1 MKLSLKILK
10 WIFLSYG
17 ILLPLALFFVPSLRG
32 EQGIPYLL
40 TPLIILLFLA
50 LLLWVYFL
58 LKYSS
63 KKEGEIEKRAIILIK
78 VQINWLYLT
87 VVFPLTFTIVREI
100 ISYWVEIPDVI
111 VGFTSSYWMFMLY
124 TKPISFFVAIASI
137 IYYGRKSS

>member
-1 MKLSLKILK
+1 MKLSLKVLK
-10 WIFLSYG
+10 WIFLAYG
-17 ILLPLALFFVPSLRG
+17 ILLPLALFIVPSIRG

-40 TPLIILLFLA
+40 TPPIILLFLV

-63 KKEGEIEKRAIILIK
+63 KNEGEIEKQARVLIK
-78 VQINWLYLT
+78 VQIYWLYLT

-100 ISYWVEIPDVI
+100 ISCWIEIPDVI
-111 VGFTSSYWMFMLY
+111 VGFTGSYWIFMLY
-124 TKPISFFVAIASI
+124 TIPISFFVAIVAI

>member
-1 MKLSLKILK
+1 
-10 WIFLSYG
+10 
-17 ILLPLALFFVPSLRG
+17 VPSLRG

-124 TKPISFFVAIASI
+124 TEPISFFVAIASI

>member
-10 WIFLSYG
+10 WIFLAYG
-17 ILLPLALFFVPSLRG
+17 ILLPLALFFVPSVRG

-40 TPLIILLFLA
+40 TPPIIILFLV

-63 KKEGEIEKRAIILIK
+63 KNEGEIEKRALILIK
-78 VQINWLYLT
+78 VQIYWLYLT
-87 VVFPLTFTIVREI
+87 VVFPLTFIIIREI
-100 ISYWVEIPDVI
+100 IGYWVEIPDVI
-111 VGFTSSYWMFMLY
+111 VGITGSYGMFMLY
-124 TKPISFFVAIASI
+124 TIPISFFVAIAAI